1 MVKGLYLAIQKSLHV
16 YPFWNGHI
24 HVCCTRAKSRQCVW
38 LCVTLWTIACQ
49 APLSIGFSR
58 QVYWSRLPCSP
69 PGDLRTQG
77 LNPHLLCHLHW
88 WAGFLPLVP
97 PRKPRHIYTELSKDK
112 GILWGYIWTWIMD
125 TRIMIT
131 NLSGPCSGNRSN
143 RAHWAA
149 ADMS

>member
-24 HVCCTRAKSRQCVW
+24 HVCCTRAKSCQCVW

-69 PGDLRTQG
+69 PGDLP
-77 LNPHLLCHLHW
+77 NPGIEPTSLMS
-88 WAGFLPLVP
+88 PSLVGRKPRKP
-97 PRKPRHIYTELSKDK
+97 PRKPRHIYTELTKDK
-112 GILWGYIWTWIMD
+112 GILWGYIWIRIMD

-131 NLSGPCSGNRSN
+131 NLSGPCSSNRST
-143 RAHWAA
+143 RVHWAA

>member
-24 HVCCTRAKSRQCVW
+24 HVCCTRAKSCQCVW

-69 PGDLRTQG
+69 PGDLP
-77 LNPHLLCHLHW
+77 NPGIEPTSLMS
-88 WAGFLPLVP
+88 PSLVGRKPRKP
-97 PRKPRHIYTELSKDK
+97 PRKPRHIYTELTKDK
-112 GILWGYIWTWIMD
+112 GILWGYIWIRIMD

-131 NLSGPCSGNRSN
+131 NLSGPCSSNRSN
-143 RAHWAA
+143 RVHWAA

>member
-24 HVCCTRAKSRQCVW
+24 HVCCTRAKSCQCVW
-38 LCVTLWTIACQ
+38 LCVTLWTRACQ

-69 PGDLRTQG
+69 PGDLP
-77 LNPHLLCHLHW
+77 NPGIEPTSLMS
-88 WAGFLPLVP
+88 PSLVGRKPRKP
-97 PRKPRHIYTELSKDK
+97 PRKPRHIYTELTKDK
-112 GILWGYIWTWIMD
+112 GILWGYIWIRIMD

-131 NLSGPCSGNRSN
+131 NLSGPCSSNRSN
-143 RAHWAA
+143 RVHWAA